1 MKKIFTNIIEN
12 IKATFP
18 SEIFINITFFDNRI
32 VVDPYTQPSEQ
43 FKFDNAKDI
52 LEEEINE
59 FKDEIKKVFPE
70 SFIGNINSTSNDF
83 IIINTKC
90 VKEKLQKNKSSI
102 SICQAKTANDV
113 LWKFYLDP
121 GRFFLSPS
129 SSLEFLRLL
138 ESQELLNEFHE
149 QYLEAVDSSLFD
161 LAQVIKIKKD
171 IENILNNLDL
181 KFTPEEQ
188 LYFEMTKNE

>member
-1 MKKIFTNIIEN
+1 MKKIFVDIIEN

-43 FKFDNAKDI
+43 FKFDNAQDI
-52 LEEEINE
+52 PKEEINE

-70 SFIGNINSTSNDF
+70 SFIGNIDNTSKDF
-83 IIINTKC
+83 IIINAKC
-90 VKEKLQKNKSSI
+90 VKEKLQNNKI
-102 SICQAKTANDV
+102 SIFICRAKTANDI
-113 LWKFYLDP
+113 LWKFYLNQVC
-121 GRFFLSPS
+121 FFLSPS

-138 ESQELLNEFHE
+138 ESQELLNKLYE
-149 QYLEAVDSSLFD
+149 QYLKAVNSSLSD
-161 LAQVIKIKKD
+161 LAQIIKIKKD